1 MEKPFVW
8 FWDEEDEAQQDQST
22 RWIKE
27 SARWGEF
34 RFEKAKPSSSVAAQV
49 AGNTGS
55 VENVMLNKSIKLN
68 KISCA

>member
-8 FWDEEDEAQQDQST
+8 FWDEEDEAQQDQLT

-34 RFEKAKPSSSVAAQV
+34 HFEKAKPSSSVAAQV
-49 AGNTGS
+49 AGNTGCNTVLKMS
-55 VENVMLNKSIKLN
+55 REINQ
-68 KISCA
+68 